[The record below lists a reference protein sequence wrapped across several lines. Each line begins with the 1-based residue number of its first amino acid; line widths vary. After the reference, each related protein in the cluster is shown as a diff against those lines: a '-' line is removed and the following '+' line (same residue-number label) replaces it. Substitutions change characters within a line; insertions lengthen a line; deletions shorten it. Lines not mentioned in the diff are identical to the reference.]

1 MKRGSRTFHAL
12 DAFDGFCA
20 SHLPSP
26 LGREWVA
33 ELEPRDVSRPFVMH
47 AIPTFG
53 AGGAERLVYEIVRR
67 LPAEGF
73 DAKAVPI
80 VAGGELEA
88 LYREHGVPHTAIAR
102 RSRFGLGT
110 FLALRRI
117 FRLQRPD
124 VVHTHLFIGDTMG
137 RLAAAFARVPV
148 IVSTEHN
155 VNESYGRLHHLVNR
169 ILAPTTKAH
178 VAVSGEVKRIMA
190 ARDHVKSENVRV
202 ILNGIDLDL
211 VIPRGARPFRDIP
224 RLIIVGRMHPQ
235 KDHATLFKALA
246 LVKRPWRLRVVG
258 AGPLE
263 KRLRQLAERLQIS
276 SRIEWLGYRDD
287 VPDLLAESDVFC
299 FPSRYEGL
307 GLAAVEAAAAGVPI
321 IASDLPP
328 LRELFG
334 PDDVRF
340 VAAGDVPAW
349 SHAVAAVLDDPVDAV
364 LAAARV
370 VPAIRAK
377 ADITLMVRQYATL
390 YRELLPSGTK
400 YEVRGTPPV

>member
-1 MKRGSRTFHAL
+1 M
-12 DAFDGFCA
+12 
-20 SHLPSP
+20 
-26 LGREWVA
+26 
-33 ELEPRDVSRPFVMH
+33 
-47 AIPTFG
+47 
-53 AGGAERLVYEIVRR
+53 
-67 LPAEGF
+67 
-73 DAKAVPI
+73 
-80 VAGGELEA
+80 
-88 LYREHGVPHTAIAR
+88 
-102 RSRFGLGT
+102 
-110 FLALRRI
+110 
-117 FRLQRPD
+117 
-124 VVHTHLFIGDTMG
+124 
-137 RLAAAFARVPV
+137 
-148 IVSTEHN
+148 
-155 VNESYGRLHHLVNR
+155 
-169 ILAPTTKAH
+169 
-178 VAVSGEVKRIMA
+178 
-190 ARDHVKSENVRV
+190 
-202 ILNGIDLDL
+202 
-211 VIPRGARPFRDIP
+211 
-224 RLIIVGRMHPQ
+224 
-235 KDHATLFKALA
+235 
-246 LVKRPWRLRVVG
+246 KRPWRLRVVG